1 MSPNR
6 ALVVFINY
14 FKKRKIYAE
23 LGFALKLVNLVE
35 WHLKTARR
43 YFQSDKL
50 VAPVHPSL
58 LVAVMSSLIIS
69 YSFKLQADKAGKIYI
84 FGVANL

>member
-23 LGFALKLVNLVE
+23 LGFALKLVNLV
-35 WHLKTARR
+35 K
-43 YFQSDKL
+43 
-50 VAPVHPSL
+50 
-58 LVAVMSSLIIS
+58 
-69 YSFKLQADKAGKIYI
+69 
-84 FGVANL
+84 